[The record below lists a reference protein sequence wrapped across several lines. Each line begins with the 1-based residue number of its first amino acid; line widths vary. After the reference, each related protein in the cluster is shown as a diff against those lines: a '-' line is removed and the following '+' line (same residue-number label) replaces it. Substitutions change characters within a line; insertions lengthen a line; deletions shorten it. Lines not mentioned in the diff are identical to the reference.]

1 MLIKPL
7 PHQQSAVSKQNNHDC
22 PAYFSHQKTTPA
34 GWVRKPGVVQ
44 SGDNEWLISDAKLA
58 QQVLRSAEAKQAG
71 FEADT
76 FERNSQ
82 AINPP
87 VLLAHGDVHR
97 VQRSKIARYFT
108 PATVKKAYR
117 PLMEELA
124 EQLADRVKAKPQ
136 TNLSELT
143 MEMAV
148 AIAAEVVGLTNSD
161 LNGMARRINLFTH
174 KPSIPTW
181 LGPLYEKV
189 YTAVMHIYMGRFFLF
204 DVRPAIKARQATR
217 QNDVISHLIDEGYS
231 DVEVL
236 TECITYG
243 AAGMVTTR
251 EYLCVALWHLFENE
265 ELRNIMLSDDV
276 KARHKLLHEM
286 LRLEPVVSQLSRR
299 MLATLDLET
308 SEGNVTIPEG
318 ALVHID
324 VYAANSDAD
333 TIGEEGQSICPQRYV
348 NKMTDAMLSFGEGP
362 HRCPGA
368 FLAIEESDVF
378 IRSILQIEG
387 IQMSGEPKVAW
398 NEVTQGYEF
407 IEFMLSV
414 DAA

>member
-1 MLIKPL
+1 MLTKEPPIQAIAL
-7 PHQQSAVSKQNNHDC
+7 PKTEELDISF
-22 PAYFSHQKTTPA
+22 FSSQKTTPA
-34 GWVRKPGVVQ
+34 GWTRQAGIVQ
-44 SGDNEWLISDAKLA
+44 KGENEWLISDAKLA
-58 QQVLRSAEAKQAG
+58 QTILRSTEAKQAG

-97 VQRSKIARYFT
+97 IQRGKIARFFT

-124 EQLADRVKAKPQ
+124 DKLAANIKANKE
-136 TNLSELT
+136 TNLSEVT

-148 AIAAEVVGLTNSD
+148 AIAAEVVGLTNSS
-161 LNGMARRINLFTH
+161 LHGMARRINLFTH
-174 KPSIPTW
+174 KPNIPTW
-181 LGPLYEKV
+181 LGPLYEKA
-189 YTAVMHIYMGRFFLF
+189 YTATMHMHMGRFFVF
-204 DVRPAIKARQATR
+204 DVRPAIAARRKKRTD
-217 QNDVISHLIDEGYS
+217 DVISHLIDEDYS
-231 DVEVL
+231 DVEIL

-265 ELRNIMLSDDV
+265 ELRDIMLSDDV

-299 MLATLDLET
+299 LMNAIDLET
-308 SEGNVTIPEG
+308 SEGTVTLPKD

-324 VYAANSDAD
+324 VYAANSDSE
-333 TIGEEGQSICPQRYV
+333 TVGEEGQSICPQRYV
-348 NKMTDAMLSFGEGP
+348 NKMTEPVLSFGEGA

-368 FLAIEESDVF
+368 FFAIEESDVF
-378 IRSILQIEG
+378 IRAILQIDG
-387 IQMSGEPKVAW
+387 IRMLREPKAKW

-407 IEFMLSV
+407 VEFMIGT
-414 DAA
+414 A